1 MGKALHQSHL
11 NFFTTKMDEHNSVVN
26 WHPIEDQHEYLF
38 RIRRKLSGS
47 ESDVIVHLTDA
58 YQYGLAEFFA
68 RPKQIGTGSFVVMG
82 MPNASTDAEVTE
94 KAKEHGIGIGHIG
107 RFMGALNSN
116 KIWEYMTPDEKQRQE
131 AEKQRRGAKA

>member
-1 MGKALHQSHL
+1 MGKALHQLHL

-38 RIRRKLSGS
+38 RIRRKLAGS
-47 ESDVIVHLTDA
+47 ESVVIVHLTDA

-68 RPKQIGTGSFVVMG
+68 RPKQLGTGSFVVIG
-82 MPNASTDAEVTE
+82 MPHASIDAEVTE

-107 RFMGALNSN
+107 KFMGALNSEN
-116 KIWEYMTPDEKQRQE
+116 VWEYMTPGEKE
-131 AEKQRRGAKA
+131 AEKQRRGANA